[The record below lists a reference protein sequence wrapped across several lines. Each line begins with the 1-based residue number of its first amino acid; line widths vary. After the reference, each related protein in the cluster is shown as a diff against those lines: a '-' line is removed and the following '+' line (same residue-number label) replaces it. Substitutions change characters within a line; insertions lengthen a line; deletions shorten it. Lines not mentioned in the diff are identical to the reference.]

1 MKNKEGRPTKLNSG
15 WLEVAERIVNDD
27 INAII
32 LTDEELVFLINDEF
46 DKQDIPEEEKEKQ
59 KISDRTFKRWKKKN
73 KEDSEELD
81 EVGKQFCHL
90 IKKALTKQKKHLFD
104 KFRSDEGQWQKWAWI
119 IERKFDDWNIK
130 HRYDH
135 TSKDEKIDLIKVEI
149 INGNTNQSDTSVPED
164 STEPSKDTAEC
175 GEQS

>member
-1 MKNKEGRPTKLNSG
+1 MRPTIINDKIIKAF
-15 WLEVAERIVNDD
+15 EKVVNED

-32 LTDEELVFLINDEF
+32 LTDDELVLEVNDILNEE
-46 DKQDIPEEEKEKQ
+46 DKFSYSAYKD
-59 KISDRTFKRWKKKN
+59 WKAFAIGTKDEN
-73 KEDSEELD
+73 DTSEENMEQYKKLRS
-81 EVGKQFCHL
+81 V

-164 STEPSKDTAEC
+164 STEPSKDTA
-175 GEQS
+175 